1 MNMKEPHITVGI
13 LTAPEIEFILS
24 GNYKYEKFD
33 NPIKGKMKASLEAG
47 KIVIAYNGQK
57 YNHLFDVTFD
67 PVDFETGSIQIND
80 VVIGKNFHWERK
92 ENERFAGTL
101 KLIVEDNNITAVNI
115 LPLEEYLMSVIS
127 SEMSPNSSLQFLKTH
142 AIVSRSWI
150 MSQMEKITKDETTVT
165 NKSEDEII
173 KWYDRQDHQN
183 FDVCADDHC
192 QRYQGITKVI
202 SKTVQEAIDAT
213 RGLVLTHDTKI
224 CDTRYSKCCGGIT
237 ENFENVWQDTRLHY
251 LTSVA
256 DYKFEPENFDTDFS
270 FERNAEKWIKKNPPA
285 FCNTMD
291 EKILSQVLVDFDRE
305 TKNFYRWKVEYTQDE
320 LKTLLKK
327 RTGFD
332 FGEIKNLKV
341 VERGLSSRIIR
352 LQIIGTKRTI
362 TIGKELEIRKSLS
375 ESHLYSSAFYVDL
388 KEVENEIPGR
398 FILHG
403 AGWGHGV
410 GLCQIGAAVMSE
422 SGYKFD
428 EILTHYFRGSKIE
441 KLYL

>member
-1 MNMKEPHITVGI
+1 MKEPKIKVGI

-33 NPIKGKMKASLEAG
+33 RPLKGKMRASLESG
-47 KIVIAYNGQK
+47 KIVIDYNGQK
-57 YNHLFDVTFD
+57 FNHLYDVVFE
-67 PVDFETGSIQIND
+67 PVDFLTGSIQLND

-92 ENERFAGTL
+92 ENQRFAGTL
-101 KLIVEDNNITAVNI
+101 KLIVEGNEITAVNI
-115 LPLEEYLMSVIS
+115 LSLEEYLMSVIS
-127 SEMSPNSSLQFLKTH
+127 SEMSPNSSYQFLKTH

-150 MSQMEKITKDETTVT
+150 LSQMGKSEKEETPVVEIR
-165 NKSEDEII
+165 EDEII
-173 KWYDRQDHQN
+173 KWYDRQDHKN

-213 RGLVLTHDTKI
+213 RGLVLTHNKKI

-237 ENFENVWQDTRLHY
+237 ENFENVWQDTKLPY
-251 LTSVA
+251 LTSVV
-256 DYKFEPENFDTDFS
+256 DYKFEPDNFDTDFN
-270 FERNAEKWIKKNPPA
+270 FERNAEKWIKKSPQA
-285 FCNTMD
+285 FCNTTD
-291 EKILSQVLVDFDRE
+291 EKILSQVLVDFDQE
-305 TKNFYRWKVEYTQDE
+305 TKNFYRWKVEYKQDE

-327 RTGFD
+327 RTGVD

-341 VERGLSSRIIR
+341 LERGLSSRIIR
-352 LQIIGTKRTI
+352 LQIVGTKKTV

-375 ESHLYSSAFYVDL
+375 ESHLYSSAFYVETRDI
-388 KEVENEIPGR
+388 ENDIPGR
-398 FILHG
+398 FILYG

-422 SGYKFD
+422 TGYKFD